1 MPSIKNSVSR
11 GSSLF
16 KQKSIENSNVLLKLF
31 CCLVI
36 IVLICIT
43 IGHYAFKNG
52 MLTCD
57 HYVFNTYLYIILAIM
72 LMFLIV
78 LINDQFGIFNA
89 LLDKMFGSGGIS
101 AFISLILL
109 IGLIILL
116 TYALHKVDPKNLLA
130 SNGIWLSLVTIIGI
144 LMISTIQLGR
154 MTGVVGLAGILT
166 VIIVIVVGLLGYYMG
181 DKIVT
186 FDWDYYLRFALI
198 GLIIVSFVGY
208 FFITDFETLLT
219 FMYVIAILSLII
231 FVLLLLSN
239 HKKLRENSEK
249 CVDGTV
255 VPNYPV
261 ESLSLVIKIVR
272 IFSDLVR
279 ILATRKLISG
289 TGKSTSLKLRK

>member
-16 KQKSIENSNVLLKLF
+16 KPKSIENSNTLLKLF

-36 IVLICIT
+36 IVLICII

-78 LINDQFGIFNA
+78 LINDQFGIFNT
-89 LLDKMFGSGGIS
+89 LLEKMFGSGLLIAILS
-101 AFISLILL
+101 IVLILVL
-109 IGLIILL
+109 LFILVNQL
-116 TYALHKVDPKNLLA
+116 RTIDPNKLLA
-130 SNGIWLSLVTIIGI
+130 SNGIWLLIITIIGI
-144 LMISTIQLGR
+144 LMIPTIMLGR
-154 MTGVVGLAGILT
+154 MTDVVGLAGILT
-166 VIIVIVVGLLGYYMG
+166 VVIVIVVGLLGYYMG

-198 GLIIVSFVGY
+198 GLVIVSFLGI
-208 FFITDFETLLT
+208 FFIKDANTMLT
-219 FMYVIAILSLII
+219 FLYVISIISLII

-249 CVDGTV
+249 CIDGKV
-255 VPNYPV
+255 VPNYPY
-261 ESLSLVIKIVR
+261 ESWNLVIKIVNV
-272 IFSDLVR
+272 FADLIR
-279 ILATRKLISG
+279 ILAIRKSRG
-289 TGKSTSLKLRK
+289 FRR